1 VTRLSF
7 PFSSRVPAALA
18 GLVSALASSSA
29 RAQVVAAEPAAPIE
43 VSTPPGAPAVETQV
57 VLQLVVDASGHVESA
72 VVASHAPP
80 DAPLSFD
87 LAAVDAAKTALF
99 HPSTRD
105 GRPVRS
111 RVEYVVVFHAA
122 APDAAPAAASAPPAD
137 AGAPI
142 ATAPPA
148 PPEASTTPANT
159 APGPASSGSA
169 EPMAPPLSIS
179 EQDEDYAQVVEVRG
193 VGWSSPRGIGDLR
206 IKRELL
212 EASPR
217 QQTSEMLSAAP
228 GFFVDHEDGEGLGND
243 VYLRGFDLEHGSGIE
258 MRVGTIPIN
267 SPVHVQGQG
276 YADANFI
283 IPEVVRSIRV
293 LEGPFD
299 PRQGDAAIVGSAYF
313 DLGVAERGDVLKAT
327 YGSFN
332 QARVVGIAAPEGA
345 DDETFVAFALRK
357 TDGFGE
363 NRASQSATM
372 NAQYGFDVGV
382 RDHVRLLGT
391 AYGARSTLPGVVRKP
406 DVDAGLIGLYD
417 SYPSYTQGQGV
428 QTSRVILGA
437 DFDHVTAGGARFE
450 LAPWGMWSGF
460 RERQNFSG
468 NIYSSQ
474 IDPELAGG
482 MGDLWETTNDEIAAG
497 ATARFHAAPWHLGSW
512 LEATMEPGAYV
523 RAGHTD
529 QTKSLISP
537 VTLQP
542 WDRRLDAGLDT
553 LDAGA
558 YVDLD
563 VRLWKRVRLSGGVR
577 ADLLSVSVND
587 RLGYDYPAGQA
598 PAGVIPGS
606 LRATQGIAAGPR
618 LTAEYDI
625 TPELAPVVSY
635 GEGFRSLDATANVAT
650 TAGTAGAG
658 PSIQEGGSPYSK
670 VRSVEAGFRART
682 AKERYTATLSLFQTW
697 VANEIVF
704 EATSG
709 GFTTEGS
716 SVRRGI
722 VGSAV
727 AKPFDWLLASVA
739 ASVTSGTFNTLVAG
753 VAHFIPQVPPI
764 VLRVDVS
771 ARRRLLDIAG
781 RPLTGRIGVGYTFLS
796 GRYLTEVSS
805 TIRGPSNDI
814 LNANAS
820 LRYGGIELGVDAF
833 NLLDLHYAD
842 DEEYYVSNWSVH
854 PGTSLASSAVHLIPA
869 PPLTV
874 LGTLGLYVF

>member
-1 VTRLSF
+1 VTSLHYPSG
-7 PFSSRVPAALA
+7 VPAALL
-18 GLVSALASSSA
+18 GLSLGLASSPA
-29 RAQVVAAEPAAPIE
+29 HAQVVAAEPAAPIE
-43 VSTPPGAPAVETQV
+43 VSIPPGAPAVETQV

-72 VVASHAPP
+72 VVVSRVPSGAPP
-80 DAPLSFD
+80 SFD
-87 LAAVDAAKTALF
+87 LAALDAARKALF
-99 HPSTRD
+99 RPSTRD

-111 RVEYVVVFHAA
+111 RVEYVVVFHAPAPDVGPAADSIPLADAA
-122 APDAAPAAASAPPAD
+122 APNAAGPPAPQAASSTPAPTEPGSAPPS
-137 AGAPI
+137 
-142 ATAPPA
+142 TA
-148 PPEASTTPANT
+148 ERTT
-159 APGPASSGSA
+159 
-169 EPMAPPLSIS
+169 PPLSTD
-179 EQDEDYAQVVEVRG
+179 EQDEDYAQVVQVRG
-193 VGWSSPRGIGDLR
+193 VGWSSPRGIGDIR

-217 QQTSEMLSAAP
+217 QTTSEMLSAAP

-243 VYLRGFDLEHGSGIE
+243 VYLRGFNLEHGSGIE
-258 MRVGTIPIN
+258 MHVGSIPMN
-267 SPVHVQGQG
+267 SPLHVQGQG
-276 YADANFI
+276 YVDANFI

-313 DLGVAERGDVLKAT
+313 DLGVAERGEALKAT

-332 QARVVGIAAPEGA
+332 QARVVAIAAPVGA
-345 DDETFVAFALRK
+345 DDETFAAFALRK
-357 TDGFGE
+357 TDGFGQ
-363 NRASQSATM
+363 NRASQSAAM
-372 NAQYGFDVGV
+372 NAQYGFDVGT
-382 RDHVRLLGT
+382 RDHVRLLAT
-391 AYGARSTLPGVVRKP
+391 AYGVRSTLPGVVRKT
-406 DVDAGLIGLYD
+406 DVDAGLIGLDD
-417 SYPSYTQGQGV
+417 SYPNYTQGQGV

-437 DFDHVTAGGARFE
+437 DFDHVTPSGARFE
-450 LAPWGMWSGF
+450 FAPWGMWTGF
-460 RERQNFSG
+460 RDRQNFSG

-482 MGDLWETTNDEIAAG
+482 MGDLWETTNAEVAVG
-497 ATARFHAAPWHLGSW
+497 MTSRVHAAPWHLGSW
-512 LEATMEPGAYV
+512 LEAAVEPGVYV

-529 QTKSLISP
+529 QTKSLINP
-537 VTLQP
+537 ETLQP

-558 YVDLD
+558 YVDVDL
-563 VRLWKRVRLSGGVR
+563 RLWKRLRLSGGVR
-577 ADLLSVSVND
+577 ADLLAVSVND
-587 RLGYDYPAGQA
+587 RLGYDYPAGLA
-598 PAGVIPGS
+598 PAGAIPGL
-606 LRATQGIAAGPR
+606 LRAAQGIAAGPR
-618 LTAEYDI
+618 VTAEYDV

-658 PSIQEGGSPYSK
+658 PSIREGGSPYSK
-670 VRSVEAGFRART
+670 VRSVEAGFRAQT

-709 GFTTEGS
+709 GFATEGS

-764 VLRVDVS
+764 VLRVDVA
-771 ARRRLLDIAG
+771 ARRRLLDVAG
-781 RPLTGRIGVGYTFLS
+781 RPVTGRIGVGYTFLS
-796 GRYLTEVSS
+796 GRYLTETNS
-805 TIRGPSNDI
+805 TIRGPSNNI

-820 LRYGGIELGVDAF
+820 LRYGDVELGVDAF

-854 PGTSLASSAVHLIPA
+854 PGTPLASSAIHLIPA

-874 LGTLGLYVF
+874 LGTLALYVF